1 MNEKR
6 AENEFLRLL
15 QINVPSSKE
24 KPLADYLSSYFRNL
38 GLEVIEYA
46 SVSHNKCNLMIKV
59 PAYQSQSPET
69 ILLSA
74 HLDTIESTEG
84 IQVQHSNGRVSTDG
98 TTILGADDKS
108 GIAIIQEVIT
118 TLLEDKLPHPAIE
131 IALSVEEEIH
141 LLGSKDFP
149 VELLSARKGIVLDS
163 DGDAGIITHSA
174 PSHFS
179 FEATIHGTPAHAGME
194 PEKGKSAILL
204 ASKII
209 TQLPFGRIDQETTSN
224 VGVIKGGKATN
235 IVAEECFLNGEV
247 RSRNESKL
255 QVISSYIASVFE
267 KENTDGYQIDFLSHK
282 PYTAYHLDPNSDF
295 IQSLYCSAQ
304 HIGLTPSIVGSGG
317 GSDANIYNEK
327 IPGMQC
333 VVLSCGMMKAHTHAE
348 YIDLVNLHKTT
359 QWLLLFLTTYPS
371 GK

>member
-6 AENEFLRLL
+6 VENEFLRLL

-24 KPLADYLSSYFRNL
+24 KPLADYLSSYYRNL
-38 GLEVIEYA
+38 GLEVIENA
-46 SVSHNKCNLMIKV
+46 SISHSKCNLMVKV
-59 PAYQSQSPET
+59 PAYQSQSSET

-74 HLDTIESTEG
+74 HLDTIEPTEG
-84 IQVQHSNGRVSTDG
+84 IQIQHANGRVSTDG
-98 TTILGADDKS
+98 STILGADDKS

-131 IALSVEEEIH
+131 IIFSVEEEIH

-149 VELLSARKGIVLDS
+149 VELITARRGIVLDS

-209 TQLPFGRIDQETTSN
+209 TELPFGRIDSETTSN
-224 VGVIKGGKATN
+224 IGEIKGGKATN
-235 IVAEECFLNGEV
+235 IVAEKCFLNGEV

-255 QVISSYIASVFE
+255 QVISSYITSIFE
-267 KENTDGYQIDFLSHK
+267 KNNTEGYKIDFHSHK
-282 PYTAYHLDPNSDF
+282 PYTAYHLDPNCNL
-295 IQSLYCSAQ
+295 IQSLYSSAQ
-304 HIGLTPSIVGSGG
+304 SIGLHPSIVGSGG

-348 YIDLVNLHKTT
+348 YIDLVNLPLTSR
-359 QWLLLFLTTYPS
+359 WLIQFLTNFAC